1 MKTYY
6 VTQEQFDL
14 IKDLKNESVD
24 KLDYPLAN
32 SNQAHETFNGLH
44 VKESNALLRYL
55 GGDETIEFKIK
66 EQLYRLWRINKN
78 GDKVWFMLFNA
89 SEPEWASVKD
99 NAFTAPLEEIKRWKT
114 PAWDIEKA
122 D

>member
-1 MKTYY
+1 METYY
-6 VTQEQFDL
+6 VKQEQLDL

-24 KLDYPLAN
+24 KLDYLLAN

-55 GGDETIEFKIK
+55 GGDTSIEFKFK
-66 EQLYRLWRINKN
+66 ELLYRLWRIDDVDDRVYMNFTSSGNPDWTMNK
-78 GDKVWFMLFNA
+78 DV
-89 SEPEWASVKD
+89 
-99 NAFTAPLEEIKRWKT
+99 AFTATLDEIKKWKT

>member
-1 MKTYY
+1 METYY
-6 VTQEQFDL
+6 VKQEQLDL

-24 KLDYPLAN
+24 KLDYLLAN

-55 GGDETIEFKIK
+55 GGDTSVEFKVK
-66 EQLYRLWRINKN
+66 EPLYRLWRIDSNGNRVYMRFTPAGTPDWTTLQKN
-78 GDKVWFMLFNA
+78 VFI
-89 SEPEWASVKD
+89 
-99 NAFTAPLEEIKRWKT
+99 APLEEIRNWQT
-114 PAWDIEKA
+114 PAWEIEKA